1 MTTSVSIV
9 GRAQFMAG
17 IVQLASVNTTGLGKL
32 LGYFNSIFGGGAM
45 IYTFLIDTLNGTL
58 AQKLSELVL
67 YAQMSALGSGLIGL
81 LLFISS
87 TSGSTPT
94 VYTSLAKLVN
104 YYADLVALVFGTLHT
119 LTYF

>member
-1 MTTSVSIV
+1 MSMPVSSTCDPQLENCVLDTPVPGPGPSQGIFDARGGVTDYLTLAMTTSVSIV

-58 AQKLSELVL
+58 AQKL
-67 YAQMSALGSGLIGL
+67 
-81 LLFISS
+81 
-87 TSGSTPT
+87 
-94 VYTSLAKLVN
+94 
-104 YYADLVALVFGTLHT
+104 
-119 LTYF
+119 